1 MNIENYIY
9 ILCLAEAE
17 GSPTELNS
25 LELPLNLSTIYL
37 VSRIFD
43 ALYFGLLPNISTIS
57 SLYRILDAVSPSL
70 QEGRSS
76 FFNNLSVS
84 PVLCWSE
91 IGSFRDFPKIPVFHD
106 IADLPVSNFRCGSAG
121 IELSQA
127 DFLQQSFAY
136 PCFPMRISI
145 QKNPGAHRNF
155 SFPKELLKDPATLC
169 LR

>member
-84 PVLCWSE
+84 PVLC
-91 IGSFRDFPKIPVFHD
+91 
-106 IADLPVSNFRCGSAG
+106 
-121 IELSQA
+121 
-127 DFLQQSFAY
+127 
-136 PCFPMRISI
+136 
-145 QKNPGAHRNF
+145 
-155 SFPKELLKDPATLC
+155 
-169 LR
+169 